1 MHIPPGFE
9 TIPQRAD
16 RTGEAESTIR
26 YQIKT
31 GKLPYKKV
39 KIAVVVIP
47 KGVDPYYAGAS
58 DRQKQKARMAV
69 RRAVK
74 DGTLAPRPC
83 EECGAEKAAAYHG
96 SYAEE
101 DWLKVRWLC
110 KDHRPREHKSADGA
124 S

>member
-47 KGVDPYYAGAS
+47 KDVAPYYAGAS
-58 DRQKQKARMAV
+58 DRQTQKARMAV

-74 DGTLAPRPC
+74 DGRLTPGPC
-83 EECGAEKAAAYHG
+83 ETCGAAKATAYHD
-96 SYAEE
+96 SYAEK
-101 DWLKVRWLC
+101 DWLKVRWRC
-110 KDHRPREHKSADGA
+110 KAHRPREHKTAGGA